1 MCTPIEVDT
10 EVIVKSLAV
19 VMGLLLAIFLPAIL
33 FKQSHRNAVSEGLL
47 PEEAVDPSGHST
59 LEKLF
64 EWRDLIVSFLTG
76 VFVLEF
82 AVADKL
88 DSTCAAVAI
97 MAHVIAFGIVP
108 FLLLMC
114 SLLVDRLG
122 VRHRQPKVIY
132 WFLFCI
138 LVVPW
143 YVAAVLFVFTT

>member
-1 MCTPIEVDT
+1 MEIDT
-10 EVIVKSLAV
+10 EVIVKSLAI

-33 FKQSHRNAVSEGLL
+33 FKQSHRNAIAEGLL
-47 PEEAVDPSGHST
+47 PEEAVDPLSHST
-59 LEKLF
+59 LERLF

-88 DSTCAAVAI
+88 GSACAAVALT
-97 MAHVIAFGIVP
+97 AHVIAFGIVP
-108 FLLLMC
+108 FVLLTC

-122 VRHRQPKVIY
+122 VRHRQSKVIY
-132 WFLFCI
+132 WLLFCV